1 MDTVS
6 AVILGLLQGLTEFL
20 PISSSGHLAIGKRLL
35 DFSSPDILF
44 DVLLHAATLC
54 AVLIFFRR
62 RVMLIIKAFL
72 GIFFKRFSLHYFEN
86 KRFLWGIVIASVPTG
101 ILGLLFKEYLLDY
114 FQVTLFVG
122 YALIFTSFI
131 LIVSDNFNGSERL
144 TPFKSFLIGVAQGLA
159 VIPGISRSGSTIAA
173 SVMLGIDREEAAEF
187 SFLISVPAI
196 LAAVLLEL
204 QSVNLDTSM
213 LIPYGAGMIAAFI
226 SGLIV
231 IGIMMSFIRNAKLK
245 VFAFYCLTVGMLTVL
260 FL

>member
-35 DFSSPDILF
+35 DFNSPDILF

-131 LIVSDNFNGSERL
+131 LIVSDNFNGSEKL
-144 TPFKSFLIGVAQGLA
+144 TPLKSFLIGVAQGLA
-159 VIPGISRSGSTIAA
+159 VIPGISRS
-173 SVMLGIDREEAAEF
+173 
-187 SFLISVPAI
+187 
-196 LAAVLLEL
+196 
-204 QSVNLDTSM
+204 
-213 LIPYGAGMIAAFI
+213 
-226 SGLIV
+226 
-231 IGIMMSFIRNAKLK
+231 
-245 VFAFYCLTVGMLTVL
+245 
-260 FL
+260 